1 MVEDKTTMNYYVRR
15 DRENRKVSV
24 HVGSCIHC
32 KEGKG
37 KHQPSITNSTWY
49 GPYDTLEAAKQFA
62 KTLGTKD
69 TRTCAV
75 CLDGKRF

>member
-1 MVEDKTTMNYYVRR
+1 MVNYYVRG

-24 HVGSCIHC
+24 HVGSCMHC

-37 KHQPSITNSTWY
+37 KQLPTITNSTWY

-62 KTLGTKD
+62 KTLEIKA
-69 TRTCAV
+69 TRTCGV
-75 CLDGKRF
+75 CLDGRRF